1 MSATITLL
9 LVICSFVLAL
19 AIAVLIMRA
28 FRESRSR
35 EAQGGLEEQP
45 ERPSGD
51 GKPLRRPPVDSTAPG
66 PVDSSSS
73 VAKTAADS
81 RHAGEDTAGY
91 ASPVTEAGTPPIA
104 PQAVA
109 APGEIPAEPSVL
121 SQESAGEPGVPPR
134 PADDQPRARPETVI
148 EPAIPVASGE
158 KVPPESDELRKVVNP
173 AAPSGGGGAS
183 EPPPVEKP
191 DSVAA
196 VPITV
201 APRDITVSTPVATP
215 EPSKESPKRLRS
227 PRQYRPVVR
236 APAAP
241 RETPQD
247 SEERVA
253 RERALPIEVRLIFEK
268 AGFCNISLLPR
279 RAPAL
284 PGEIAVSGSGDPPEL
299 ISLQDDWY
307 QDVILP
313 DMGTLLRRGIEWEG
327 YLADGRIVRWSL
339 SGRELF
345 VLCRHGDLNGF
356 VSTPRLILGEQ
367 HVVLCTEER
376 LQDVRRA
383 VEQTGSP
390 EPHVLDTT
398 TGIPQGWIGL
408 RGVVPRTPV
417 AASQQGE
424 ILDVLRPLANI
435 EVVLEGG
442 IRLER
447 QTWLR
452 GYPPRI
458 RLRGDVEAIHNVV
471 IDGREAT
478 LGPDGGYAAPGWDL
492 PGQHQVWCASASRS
506 YSIREGVEDWEVWDA
521 YTWSMGDF
529 SADGERAHP
538 AICGVLVLPP
548 RLGPEPAGRHGVVVP
563 ASNSILI
570 GAEPGQIYACDV
582 RCDVRAQTCIGFPW
596 FNPVWAIPAD
606 TLRCDKRIAR
616 VLLIGD
622 LRTAGGQESPRH
634 ANTIQRPQCAGREH
648 ARRIK
653 AWTSVI
659 LAAGRKGL
667 ATEPPGT
674 EVASLWQVYKQHARA
689 IQRRMR

>member
-1 MSATITLL
+1 MSATILL
-9 LVICSFVLAL
+9 LLIICSFVLAF
-19 AIAVLIMRA
+19 AIAVLVMRA
-28 FRESRSR
+28 SR
-35 EAQGGLEEQP
+35 EFQRKEARRRLEEQP
-45 ERPSGD
+45 ERPGGD
-51 GKPLRRPPVDSTAPG
+51 GTPLRMPPVDSTAPG
-66 PVDSSSS
+66 PADSSSAA
-73 VAKTAADS
+73 AKLAADS
-81 RHAGEDTAGY
+81 RHAGEDS
-91 ASPVTEAGTPPIA
+91 ASHAFPVIETGTP
-104 PQAVA
+104 AVV
-109 APGEIPAEPSVL
+109 PKVLVVPREIPAEPSDVP
-121 SQESAGEPGVPPR
+121 QESAGEPGVPPR
-134 PADDQPRARPETVI
+134 SADDQPRARPEPVV

-158 KVPPESDELRKVVNP
+158 KVPPESGELRKVTNP
-173 AAPSGGGGAS
+173 AAPDKGGSTS
-183 EPPPVEKP
+183 EPPPVEKS
-191 DSVAA
+191 DSV
-196 VPITV
+196 ITV
-201 APRDITVSTPVATP
+201 PTMDVPRDITVSAPVATP
-215 EPSKESPKRLRS
+215 KPSKESPNRLRS

-241 RETPQD
+241 RETLQD
-247 SEERVA
+247 SEERVE
-253 RERALPIEVRLIFEK
+253 RDRALPIEVRLIFEK

-284 PGEIAVSGSGDPPEL
+284 PGEITVSGSGDPPDL

-313 DMGTLLRRGIEWEG
+313 DTGALLRRGIEWKG
-327 YLADGRIVRWSL
+327 HLADGRIVRWSL
-339 SGRELF
+339 SGREIF

-376 LQDVRRA
+376 LQDVSRE
-383 VEQTGSP
+383 VEQTGSQ

-408 RGVVPRTPV
+408 RGVVPRMPV

-424 ILDVLRPLANI
+424 ILDALRPLADVEI
-435 EVVLEGG
+435 VLESG

-458 RLRGDVEAIHNVV
+458 RLRGDVEAIRNVV
-471 IDGREAT
+471 IDEREAS
-478 LGPDGGYAAPGWDL
+478 LGPDGGYAVPGWDL

-506 YSIREGVEDWEVWDA
+506 YSIREGAEDWEVWDA

-529 SADGERAHP
+529 SADSERSHP

-548 RLGPEPAGRHGVVVP
+548 RLGPVPEGRQGIVVP

-570 GAEPGQIYACDV
+570 GAEPGQIHACDV
-582 RCDVRAQTCIGFPW
+582 RGDVRAQTCIGFPW
-596 FNPVWAIPAD
+596 FDPVWAIPAD
-606 TLRCDKRIAR
+606 TLRCDKRMAR

-622 LRTAGGQESPRH
+622 LRPAGGQESPRQ
-634 ANTIQRPQCAGREH
+634 ANMIVQPQCAGRKH
-648 ARRIK
+648 ARRVE
-653 AWTSVI
+653 AWTSAI

-674 EVASLWQVYKQHARA
+674 EVVSLWQGYKRHARA
-689 IQRRMR
+689 IRRRIR